1 MISEGGSLPIVLY
14 ETPTVSIRSIMVG
27 PLDNNVYIV
36 ADRASDAAIIV
47 DAADDPDAIL
57 AAADGLAISAIVTTH
72 GHWDHVG
79 AAAEINRR
87 LDVPIYLHSA
97 DEPLAGLSAF
107 AALDDVSSL
116 AVGTA
121 SVDVLHTP
129 GHTPGSVCLA
139 SPGVLLTGDTLFPG
153 GPGAT
158 RFPYSDFDQIMASL
172 DRSLFVASD
181 DTLVLP
187 GHGASTT
194 IGAER
199 PEVEE
204 WRRRRW

>member
-1 MISEGGSLPIVLY
+1 MQY
-14 ETPTVSIRSIMVG
+14 ETPAVSIRSIVVG
-27 PLDNNVYIV
+27 PLDNNVYLV
-36 ADRASDAAIIV
+36 KDRASDAAVVV
-47 DAADDPDAIL
+47 DAADDADAIL

-79 AAAEINRR
+79 AAAEVSRR
-87 LDVPIYLHSA
+87 LDVPVYLHSA
-97 DEPLAGLSAF
+97 DEPLAGLSTF
-107 AALDDVSSL
+107 KGLDGVSSVP
-116 AVGTA
+116 VGTA
-121 SVDVLHTP
+121 SLDVLHTP

-139 SPGVLLTGDTLFPG
+139 APGVLLTGDTLFPG

-172 DRSLFVASD
+172 DRSLFVAPD

-194 IGAER
+194 IGTER
-199 PEVEE
+199 PEVEA